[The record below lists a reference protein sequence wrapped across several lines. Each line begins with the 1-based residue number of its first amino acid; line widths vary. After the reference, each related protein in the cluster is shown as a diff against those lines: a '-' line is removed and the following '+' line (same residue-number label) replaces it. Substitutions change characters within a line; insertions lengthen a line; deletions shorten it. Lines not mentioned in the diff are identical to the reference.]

1 MFLDFDTCSISFCG
15 MDGRE
20 IYHFWYY
27 EDRYYFN
34 CQTKSGWIIKSI
46 VFNQLEKE
54 EFFNLALFDYLE
66 VEKEW
71 SDTNRSHPIKLSM
84 LFFTV
89 CAIVLDFLK
98 KNPDAIVSFE
108 GNTQSRSRLYNIFIS
123 QHLNFFNNQFQV
135 LGDTEFEIEKFQTNK
150 KYSTIYIIR
159 K

>member
-1 MFLDFDTCSISFCG
+1 
-15 MDGRE
+15 MDGKE

-98 KNPDAIVSFE
+98 KILMPSFH
-108 GNTQSRSRLYNIFIS
+108 SK
-123 QHLNFFNNQFQV
+123 V
-135 LGDTEFEIEKFQTNK
+135 
-150 KYSTIYIIR
+150 IR
-159 K
+159 KADQDSTTSSFHSTSIFSIINFKYLVIQSLKLKSSKPIKSTQQYTSYGNKSII